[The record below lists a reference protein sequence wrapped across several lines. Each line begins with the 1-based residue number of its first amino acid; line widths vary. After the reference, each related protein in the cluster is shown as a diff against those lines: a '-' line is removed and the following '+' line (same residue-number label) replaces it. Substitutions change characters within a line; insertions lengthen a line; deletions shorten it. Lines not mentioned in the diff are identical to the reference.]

1 MGPLELFIV
10 VVTGLFGALI
20 GSFLNVVAYRVPAGV
35 SLMRESRCPHCDA
48 WVRPWQNV
56 PVFGW
61 LALRGR
67 CASCRA
73 SISVR
78 YPVVE
83 AITGVAFAGVTWW
96 VLAGGVGA
104 SSRFARSA
112 TGETSAGSEGGV
124 WVLVVACL
132 YLASVSIV
140 LALIDL
146 DTHRLPNAIVLP
158 SYIVGGLLLALASL
172 LTGDWVALLRGGIGM
187 AALYAFYFVLR
198 LVRSDGMGGGDV
210 KLAGVLGLYLG
221 YVGWGALVVGAFV
234 AFVIGGIYGVALMLM
249 RRASRK
255 SAIPF
260 GPWMILG
267 AWVGLLVGEVIARW
281 YIGLFVT
288 V

>member
-1 MGPLELFIV
+1 M
-10 VVTGLFGALI
+10 
-20 GSFLNVVAYRVPAGV
+20 
-35 SLMRESRCPHCDA
+35 
-48 WVRPWQNV
+48 
-56 PVFGW
+56 
-61 LALRGR
+61 
-67 CASCRA
+67 
-73 SISVR
+73 
-78 YPVVE
+78 
-83 AITGVAFAGVTWW
+83 
-96 VLAGGVGA
+96 
-104 SSRFARSA
+104 
-112 TGETSAGSEGGV
+112 
-124 WVLVVACL
+124 LVVACL